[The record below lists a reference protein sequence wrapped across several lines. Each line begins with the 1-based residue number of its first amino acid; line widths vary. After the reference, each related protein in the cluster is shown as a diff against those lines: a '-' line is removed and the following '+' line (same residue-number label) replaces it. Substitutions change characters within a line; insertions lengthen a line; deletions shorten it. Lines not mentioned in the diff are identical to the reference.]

1 MSCPFLSLNCATH
14 DSPCSFGS
22 WGKNKKWPYFTTIQH
37 PRCEASQQASDYIW
51 YLISFSRRVPV
62 RIIFSL
68 VICWEEYCPLYV
80 VSVIASSNHCVNTSF
95 CRISDGMTVCKGMT
109 APHNIWL
116 FDSVF
121 VRLPHLFILLSPCV
135 CIKLVFMFLWNGAS
149 CRPRPSKYQGWT
161 VNEKYLFIFSTWQ
174 AVIVHLTSPVSIAC
188 TQITRSYSTARCYK
202 TLECTLVLAPPWTQ
216 WTTLIEEG
224 LPRVSFKLWWH
235 LVFH

>member
-1 MSCPFLSLNCATH
+1 MIGPGSDKNDLILQQYNIQDVRQVSRLIFIFDTWYYFDGGYLLESF
-14 DSPCSFGS
+14 SPWSFGGKSTVHYTWCQWLPVVIIVSTQVFVGSRMGWLSAKGWLRPTTSDCLTLFS
-22 WGKNKKWPYFTTIQH
+22 WGCP
-37 PRCEASQQASDYIW
+37 
-51 YLISFSRRVPV
+51 
-62 RIIFSL
+62 
-68 VICWEEYCPLYV
+68 ICL
-80 VSVIASSNHCVNTSF
+80 SSS
-95 CRISDGMTVCKGMT
+95 
-109 APHNIWL
+109 
-116 FDSVF
+116 
-121 VRLPHLFILLSPCV
+121 CV

-161 VNEKYLFIFSTWQ
+161 LNEKYLFIFSTWQ

>member
-1 MSCPFLSLNCATH
+1 MSCPFLSLNCTTH

-22 WGKNKKWPYFTTIQH
+22 RGKNKKWPYFTIRQH

-80 VSVIASSNHCVNTSF
+80 ASVIASSNHCVNTSF

-121 VRLPHLFILLSPCV
+121 VRLPHLFILILRLYKT
-135 CIKLVFMFLWNGAS
+135 CIHVSLEWCFLPTKTKQVSGMDAK
-149 CRPRPSKYQGWT
+149 R
-161 VNEKYLFIFSTWQ
+161 EILIYLFN
-174 AVIVHLTSPVSIAC
+174 LTSC
-188 TQITRSYSTARCYK
+188 YRSFDLSSLHCLYPDNK
-202 TLECTLVLAPPWTQ
+202 EL
-216 WTTLIEEG
+216 
-224 LPRVSFKLWWH
+224 
-235 LVFH
+235 